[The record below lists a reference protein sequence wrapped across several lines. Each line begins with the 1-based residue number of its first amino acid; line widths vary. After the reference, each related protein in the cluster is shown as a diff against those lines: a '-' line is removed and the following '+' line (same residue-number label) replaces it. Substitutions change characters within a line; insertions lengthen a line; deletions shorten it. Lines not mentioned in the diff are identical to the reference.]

1 MAKKQ
6 SNPIEVLREK
16 GIDVEKMN
24 MSPEQRKNFEAF
36 KRELAL
42 RNEEY
47 NKGLKE
53 GKATLAQRAGGALLT
68 NPITKGVVVGGLTTY
83 GVLTGLKLA
92 NIQPT
97 WLRAG
102 QLDTASDATAQWLR
116 GWTTPKTGSGL

>member
-24 MSPEQRKNFEAF
+24 MSPEQRKHFDAF
-36 KRELAL
+36 KRELDL
-42 RNEEY
+42 QNEGY
-47 NKGLKE
+47 KKGLKE
-53 GKATLAQRAGGALLT
+53 GKATLAQKAGGALLT
-68 NPITKGVVVGGLTTY
+68 NPVTKGVVLGGLTTY

-92 NIQPT
+92 NIHPT

-116 GWTTPKTGSGL
+116 GWTAPKPGPGL